1 MLKKKVEIEELDF
14 LIDIEKWRRNRFNLD
29 LDLGIYLVYQVFFLM
44 IYIYCDC
51 FNIMIYKVYVE
62 IIMVVLIYM

>member
-29 LDLGIYLVYQVFFLM
+29 LDLGIYLVY
-44 IYIYCDC
+44 
-51 FNIMIYKVYVE
+51 
-62 IIMVVLIYM
+62 